1 MIYNLKKKNGEVN
14 IMEYVEKELLGKQME
29 EPMDLSKM
37 EKMAKLPSFLVKILL
52 KAKIENIR
60 AMMGGD
66 SKDITTRTITIEDK
80 IISGYR
86 SDVRIRIYKPE
97 GKIKRPLMVF
107 FHGGGWIGGSLEAVE
122 DYCKGVCDQAD
133 CVVISVEY
141 HLAPEHPYPVG
152 LEDSYLAVKWA
163 IENKSE
169 LNIDENKIVVSGDSA
184 GGNFSAV
191 LTFMAKERK
200 EFKIAKQILIYPA
213 TVFDAKDD
221 PNENPPV
228 SAGMKK
234 VTRIMISLYLKGKA
248 DSSDPYISPALA
260 RDFKGLPDA
269 LIAVGDQDM
278 LYKSSLDYA
287 KILDEAGNKVKFILY
302 KNANHAFIDDTGNS
316 EQADDLVREASE
328 FIRS

>member
-1 MIYNLKKKNGEVN
+1 
-14 IMEYVEKELLGKQME
+14 MEYVEKELPGKQTE

-37 EKMAKLPSFLVKILL
+37 EKMAKLPSFLVKFLL
-52 KAKIENIR
+52 KKNIKNIR

-66 SKDITTRTITIEDK
+66 SKDITTRSITSEDK
-80 IISGYR
+80 IISGYKN
-86 SDVRIRIYKPE
+86 DLRIRIYKPE
-97 GKIKRPLMVF
+97 DTIKRPLMVF

-141 HLAPEHPYPVG
+141 HLAPEHPYPEG

-163 IENKSE
+163 VKNKSE
-169 LNIDENKIVVSGDSA
+169 LNIDENKIIVSGDSA

-191 LTFMAKERK
+191 LTLMAKERK
-200 EFKIAKQILIYPA
+200 EFNIAKQILIYPA
-213 TVFDAKDD
+213 TTFDYNGDTD
-221 PNENPPV
+221 EDTPI

-234 VTRIMISLYLKGKA
+234 VTHIMISLYFKGKV
-248 DSSDPYISPALA
+248 DSSDPYISPAMA
-260 RDFKGLPDA
+260 KDFSILPDA
-269 LIAVGDQDM
+269 LITVGDQDF

-287 KILDEAGNKVKFILY
+287 KKLDKAGNVVKFILY

-316 EQADDLVREASE
+316 EQADDLVREASL
-328 FIRS
+328 FIRK

>member
-1 MIYNLKKKNGEVN
+1 MKKIK
-14 IMEYVEKELLGKQME
+14 MDYLEKDLPGKQME
-29 EPMDLSKM
+29 EPMDLSKL

-52 KAKIENIR
+52 KVNIKKIR

-66 SKDITTRTITIEDK
+66 SKDITTRIIKSEDK
-80 IISGYR
+80 IILGYR
-86 SDVRIRIYKPE
+86 NDVRIRIYKPE
-97 GKIKRPLMVF
+97 ENIKRPLMVF
-107 FHGGGWIGGSLEAVE
+107 FHGGGWIGGSLGAVE

-152 LEDSYLAVKWA
+152 LEDSYLAIKWA
-163 IENKSE
+163 VENKSE
-169 LNIDENKIVVSGDSA
+169 LNIDENKIIVSGDSA

-221 PNENPPV
+221 PNEGPPV
-228 SAGMKK
+228 SAAMKK
-234 VTRIMISLYLKGKA
+234 LTRSMISFYLKGKA

-260 RDFKGLPDA
+260 KDFDGLPDA

-278 LYKSSLDYA
+278 LYKSSLEYA
-287 KILDEAGNKVKFILY
+287 KKLDEAGNVVKFILY
-302 KNANHAFIDDTGNS
+302 KNANHAFIDDVGNS
-316 EQADDLVREASE
+316 EQADDFVHEASF
-328 FIRS
+328 FIRK

>member
-1 MIYNLKKKNGEVN
+1 
-14 IMEYVEKELLGKQME
+14 MEYVEKELPGKQTE
-29 EPMDLSKM
+29 KPMDLSKM
-37 EKMAKLPSFLVKILL
+37 EKMAKLPSFLIKFLL
-52 KAKIENIR
+52 KKNITKIR
-60 AMMGGD
+60 TMMGGD
-66 SKDITTRTITIEDK
+66 SKDITTRTIISEDK

-97 GKIKRPLMVF
+97 ENIKRSLMVF
-107 FHGGGWIGGSLEAVE
+107 FHGGGWIGGTIEAVE

-133 CVVISVEY
+133 CVVVSVEY

-163 IENKSE
+163 VENKSE
-169 LNIDENKIVVSGDSA
+169 LNIDENKIIVSGDSA

-191 LTFMAKERK
+191 LTFMVKERK

-213 TVFDAKDD
+213 TIFDAKDD
-221 PNENPPV
+221 PNNNPPV
-228 SAGMKK
+228 SAAMKK
-234 VTRIMISLYLKGKA
+234 VTRIMISFYLKGKA

-260 RDFKGLPDA
+260 KNFNNLPDA

-287 KILDEAGNKVKFILY
+287 KILDKAGNKVKFILY

-316 EQADDLVREASE
+316 DQADDLVREAAE
-328 FIRS
+328 FIQS